1 MNTGKT
7 GIGRFFKGFVYA
19 FEGIVSCIKTERNM
33 RFHIG
38 VAVLVILLMR
48 FYGLS
53 AAETAAVYICIGLVI
68 SLELVNTAVEAAVDM
83 ACKDKNPLAKKAKDC
98 AAGAVLI
105 AAVASVA
112 VGIRIFWDYYA
123 FMAIASYFARNIWLG
138 IALAAGVL
146 NALVGEKIAA
156 VSDKP
161 QTTRTKITG
170 VLTKGETQFVFI
182 DTPGMHKAK
191 NKLSEHMLNAV
202 NESVAGVDLIILMAD
217 CTKKISE
224 NERELVKGF
233 KTGKTK
239 VILVLNKIDL
249 LENKED
255 LIAVIAEYSKLF
267 DFIDI
272 VPVSVLEKDGL
283 DIIMEDLEKNAVE
296 GPHYF
301 PDDKFTDQPEKV
313 IMAEIIREKALN
325 NLNDEV
331 PHGIAVTIEQ
341 LNERENRNGEAIL
354 DVTATIYCERE
365 SHKGILIG
373 KGGSMLRKIG
383 QEARADLEDFFQIK
397 VNLQCWVKV
406 KEGWRNREGMIKN
419 FGLE

>member
-1 MNTGKT
+1 MLAGTMAAGMSAGSVQAAAAEDASGDLYVFIAASLSNAMEDIQKDFNKEYPDVNILFNADSSGTLQIQIEEGSRCD
-7 GIGRFFKGFVYA
+7 IFF
-19 FEGIVSCIKTERNM
+19 
-33 RFHIG
+33 
-38 VAVLVILLMR
+38 
-48 FYGLS
+48 S
-53 AAETAAVYICIGLVI
+53 AATKQM
-68 SLELVNTAVEAAVDM
+68 D
-83 ACKDKNPLAKKAKDC
+83 
-98 AAGAVLI
+98 
-105 AAVASVA
+105 
-112 VGIRIFWDYYA
+112 
-123 FMAIASYFARNIWLG
+123 
-138 IALAAGVL
+138 
-146 NALVGEKIAA
+146 ALVDEELA
-156 VSDKP
+156 DK
-161 QTTRTKITG
+161 
-170 VLTKGETQFVFI
+170 
-182 DTPGMHKAK
+182 D
-191 NKLSEHMLNAV
+191 
-202 NESVAGVDLIILMAD
+202 SVV
-217 CTKKISE
+217 
-224 NERELVKGF
+224 
-233 KTGKTK
+233 
-239 VILVLNKIDL
+239 DL

>member
-1 MNTGKT
+1 M
-7 GIGRFFKGFVYA
+7 
-19 FEGIVSCIKTERNM
+19 
-33 RFHIG
+33 
-38 VAVLVILLMR
+38 
-48 FYGLS
+48 
-53 AAETAAVYICIGLVI
+53 
-68 SLELVNTAVEAAVDM
+68 
-83 ACKDKNPLAKKAKDC
+83 
-98 AAGAVLI
+98 
-105 AAVASVA
+105 A

-138 IALAAGVL
+138 IALAAGVILWLVWVFKTPADKDKKIRKNIYEQEKCKFKNAFVTIVGRANAGKSSLL

-170 VLTKGETQFVFI
+170 VLTKGETQFVFM

-301 PDDKFTDQPEKV
+301 
-313 IMAEIIREKALN
+313 L
-325 NLNDEV
+325 
-331 PHGIAVTIEQ
+331 
-341 LNERENRNGEAIL
+341 
-354 DVTATIYCERE
+354 
-365 SHKGILIG
+365 
-373 KGGSMLRKIG
+373 
-383 QEARADLEDFFQIK
+383 
-397 VNLQCWVKV
+397 
-406 KEGWRNREGMIKN
+406 MINSQTSQKRS
-419 FGLE
+419 